1 MEIYKNK
8 MSNQKEFLFYGVF
21 IIIIFL
27 FYSFDKNTPLIELH
41 EISFFLNYTVSA
53 VIISYILF
61 PKFVYK
67 KKYTLFI
74 LSLII
79 VITLVILIEELVI
92 EKIFFP
98 DTRGKHFSNIMFT
111 LIDVI
116 PPIIILAGFKLAWE
130 ATTKQRQLDE
140 LNAMVQE
147 SELEFLKSQINPH
160 FLFNNLN
167 NLYAHALEKSPK
179 TPEIILALSSI
190 LRYMLYECKIEYVF
204 LEKEIDQL
212 QNFIHLGG
220 LQIEGRG
227 SIHFTNEIN
236 DTGYQIAPLI
246 LMVFVENAIKHS
258 SSSLTENIAVE
269 ICLKLDPNGVLF
281 FSCKNVF
288 QEQSN
293 TESLSNGI
301 GLTNV
306 KKRLDLVYPNLYDLA
321 ITNANN
327 LYDVQLSIQLKRI

>member
-8 MSNQKEFLFYGVF
+8 ISNQKEFLFYGVF

-41 EISFFLNYTVSA
+41 KISFFLNYTVSA

-160 FLFNNLN
+160 FLFNNL
-167 NLYAHALEKSPK
+167 
-179 TPEIILALSSI
+179 
-190 LRYMLYECKIEYVF
+190 KIF
-204 LEKEIDQL
+204 R
-212 QNFIHLGG
+212 N
-220 LQIEGRG
+220 
-227 SIHFTNEIN
+227 
-236 DTGYQIAPLI
+236 
-246 LMVFVENAIKHS
+246 
-258 SSSLTENIAVE
+258 
-269 ICLKLDPNGVLF
+269 
-281 FSCKNVF
+281 
-288 QEQSN
+288 
-293 TESLSNGI
+293 
-301 GLTNV
+301 
-306 KKRLDLVYPNLYDLA
+306 
-321 ITNANN
+321 
-327 LYDVQLSIQLKRI
+327 